1 MGSSWSK
8 EKTVENPQVETRPA
22 TIEKSGSKRS
32 FNSDEVESNPSKKK
46 RGQFKKKNSWAK
58 KEGKDK
64 KMKNETGGLQTRPES
79 LGPREPRIPKKKVA
93 LMVGFNGTGYQGMQL

>member
-8 EKTVENPQVETRPA
+8 EKTVETPQVEARPA
-22 TIEKSGSKRS
+22 TMEKSGSKRS
-32 FNSDEVESNPSKKK
+32 FASDEVTSTPNKKK
-46 RGQFKKKNSWAK
+46 KAQFKKKNSWAK

-79 LGPREPRIPKKKVA
+79 LGPKEARIPKKKVA